1 MSQSIAQRVVGSAFV
16 LAATLAFGAR
26 AEALS
31 STVVNKGNGLC
42 VSALGGATANG
53 TAVDQY
59 TCDGSSNQSW
69 TFTAV
74 GSGYYSIASG
84 KAAGQVWDVTGGTGA
99 TANGALIELWGPYAG
114 DTNDQWQPV
123 SEGGGYYHLVA
134 KNSGKCLDVPGSS
147 TALKQQLQQW
157 TCNGGANQSFQVAGL
172 GGGATATATKS
183 PTATPTKSP
192 TSATATKTA
201 TATATATTVS
211 GAGNFPA
218 RFAAPY
224 VETWNDNNLVTL
236 SNNSGHKF
244 WTLAFVISNGSC
256 TPTWNGDTSLTGNSY
271 GTYINNLRSQLGG
284 DVIVSHGGASGTE
297 LGQACTS
304 VSSLQA
310 AYQKVI
316 DQFKLTWIDLDIE
329 SGAESDTTSVD
340 RRNKALKALQAANPS
355 LRVSYTLAVDRTG
368 LPSADLN
375 LLKNA
380 KTNGTRVDVVNI
392 MAMDYGPCYSDMG
405 QAGVDAANA
414 TKNQLASAGIS
425 ASVGITPMIGTN
437 DVSCEKFS
445 TTDATVVANYAQAN
459 SYVRLLAFWA
469 IGADNGYAYT
479 HVFHPFH

>member
-1 MSQSIAQRVVGSAFV
+1 MNQSIIGRIVGSGLLV
-16 LAATLAFGAR
+16 AATLAATTQ
-26 AEALS
+26 ANAATS
-31 STVVNKGNGLC
+31 AVVNKGNGLC
-42 VSALGGATANG
+42 VGSIGGATVSG

-59 TCDGSSNQSW
+59 TCNGSTGQSW
-69 TFTAV
+69 VFTAV
-74 GSGYYSIASG
+74 GSGYYTVGSG
-84 KAAGQVWDVTGGTGA
+84 NGSGQVWDVTGGTGA
-99 TANGALIELWGPYAG
+99 TANGALIELWTYGG
-114 DTNDQWQPV
+114 DSNDQWQPV
-123 SEGGGYYHLVA
+123 SEGGGYYHFVA
-134 KNSGKCLDVPGSS
+134 RNSGKCLDVPGG
-147 TALKQQLQQW
+147 TTTLKAQLQQW
-157 TCNGGANQSFQVAGL
+157 TCNGGANQSFQVLGL
-172 GGGATATATKS
+172 GGGATATVTKT
-183 PTATPTKSP
+183 PTATPTKTP
-192 TSATATKTA
+192 TATVTA
-201 TATATATTVS
+201 TMGT

-271 GTYINNLRSQLGG
+271 GTYINNLRSQLSG
-284 DVIVSHGGASGTE
+284 DVIVSFGGASGTE

-304 VSSLQA
+304 VSSLQG

-340 RRNKALKALQAANPS
+340 RRNKAIKALQAANPS

-380 KTNGTRVDVVNI
+380 KSNGTVVDVVNI

-414 TKNQLASAGIS
+414 TRNQLSSAGIS
-425 ASVGITPMIGTN
+425 AKIGITPMIGTN

-459 SYVRLLAFWA
+459 SSVRTLGFWA
-469 IGADNGYAYT
+469 IGADSSYAYT
-479 HVFHPFH
+479 HIFHPFH